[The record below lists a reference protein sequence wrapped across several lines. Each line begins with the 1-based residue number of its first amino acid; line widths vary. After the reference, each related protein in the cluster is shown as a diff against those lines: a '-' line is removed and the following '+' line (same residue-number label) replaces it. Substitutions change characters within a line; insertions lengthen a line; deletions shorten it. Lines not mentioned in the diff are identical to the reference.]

1 MNCTVKLIVGN
12 KDLCIGPGLIALLE
26 QIADSS
32 SVMEAAS
39 HMGISYSK
47 AWKLIREAEK
57 SLECK
62 LVIRKSGGPGGGQA
76 EVSEEGKSLIGN
88 FRKTEAQVQRF
99 ARKKTDAWE

>member
-32 SVMEAAS
+32 SVMEAAER
-39 HMGISYSK
+39 MEISYSK
-47 AWKLIREAEK
+47 AWKLIREAEE

-76 EVSEEGKSLIGN
+76 EVSEEGKSLIMN
-88 FRKTEAQVQRF
+88 FRKTERQVKDF
-99 ARKKTDAWE
+99 ARKKTETWE

>member
-39 HMGISYSK
+39 RMEISYSK
-47 AWKLIREAEK
+47 AWKLIREAEE

-62 LVIRKSGGPGGGQA
+62 LVTRKSGGPGGGQA
-76 EVSEEGKSLIGN
+76 EVSEEGKTLIKN
-88 FRKTEAQVQRF
+88 FRRTERQVKDF
-99 ARKKTDAWE
+99 ARKKTEAWE